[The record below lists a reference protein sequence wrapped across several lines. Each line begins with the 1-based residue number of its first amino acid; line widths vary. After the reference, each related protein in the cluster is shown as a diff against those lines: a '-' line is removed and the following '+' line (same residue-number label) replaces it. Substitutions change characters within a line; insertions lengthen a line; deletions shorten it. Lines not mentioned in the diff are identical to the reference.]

1 MRDTVVFDLDDV
13 LFDATFL
20 KRVARERAVLSMI
33 DAGLPVDFE
42 TAIKA
47 LFSVIEETGEDYGK
61 HFDEMLEKLGI
72 KWDPRIIAAGVVAY
86 HNTKFSLLEPN
97 PGIFKVILSL
107 RDEGFRVGVASIGPA
122 VKDWEKL
129 IRLNLHHI
137 FHIYKVGLSSWSELF
152 QELDPSTT
160 ILVSANPSGIAEAS
174 RAGAR
179 TVRLLRGR
187 FSHIRSKEAD
197 REVKD
202 IWGILSAVKSL
213 SEGL

>member
-1 MRDTVVFDLDDV
+1 
-13 LFDATFL
+13 
-20 KRVARERAVLSMI
+20 
-33 DAGLPVDFE
+33 
-42 TAIKA
+42 
-47 LFSVIEETGEDYGK
+47 
-61 HFDEMLEKLGI
+61 
-72 KWDPRIIAAGVVAY
+72 
-86 HNTKFSLLEPN
+86 
-97 PGIFKVILSL
+97 
-107 RDEGFRVGVASIGPA
+107 VGVASIGPA

>member
-1 MRDTVVFDLDDV
+1 MRETVVFDLDDV

-42 TAIKA
+42 TAIKT
-47 LFSVIEETGEDYGK
+47 LYSVIEDKGEDYGR
-61 HFDEMLEKLGI
+61 HFDEMLERLGI
-72 KWDPRIIAAGVVAY
+72 KLDPRIIAAGVVAY

-107 RDEGFRVGVASIGPA
+107 RDDGFRVGVASTGPA

-137 FHIYKVGLSSWSELF
+137 FHIYKIGLSSWAELF
-152 QELDPSTT
+152 QELDPSRT
-160 ILVSANPSGIAEAS
+160 ILVSADPDGIEEAA

-179 TVRLLRGR
+179 TVRLLRGK
-187 FSHIRSKEAD
+187 FSHIKSMKAD

-202 IWGILSAVKSL
+202 IWSILSAVKSL